1 MRCGAEAVHV
11 VYRRRQND
19 MTALDSEIEAAV
31 MEGID
36 LMTLQAPKAIEK
48 DEDGSCAALI
58 TQPQMIGPLPGR
70 ASGSD
75 GCEQRAGA
83 DSVSGDSDRGGSGHR
98 QRTL

>member
-1 MRCGAEAVHV
+1 
-11 VYRRRQND
+11 

-58 TQPQMIGPLPGR
+58 TQPQMIGPY
-70 ASGSD
+70 
-75 GCEQRAGA
+75 
-83 DSVSGDSDRGGSGHR
+83 RGGRPAPMDANKEPSGFHVR
-98 QRTL
+98 